1 MAISLE
7 KSTADLGRKSYKKD
21 DVESPVSLI
30 SGKQKFLLKAM
41 RNSDS
46 STGYTGS
53 PSNGYKTTHFIDET
67 VESATAVHT
76 ETTIKKNRNI
86 SVDNNDKSSRS
97 VFIQKMPLTQIRKVK
112 YKFIKVSDQDSKC
125 LEKLLKYFLEKKTY
139 GSVLLLGFA

>member
-46 STGYTGS
+46 STGYTGA
-53 PSNGYKTTHFIDET
+53 PSNCYKTTHFIDET
-67 VESATAVHT
+67 VESAVHT
-76 ETTIKKNRNI
+76 KTTIRKNRNI
-86 SVDNNDKSSRS
+86 SVDNNDTSLRS
-97 VFIQKMPLTQIRKVK
+97 VCIQKMPLTQIRKVK